1 MKKINLNPVIMN
13 IKNKAQA
20 MPEYVMIS
28 ALIFLSVA
36 SMVKYFWFALN
47 MAYGYAISFMV
58 GKY

>member
-1 MKKINLNPVIMN
+1 MN

-20 MPEYVMIS
+20 MPEYVMI
-28 ALIFLSVA
+28 ATLIFLAVA
-36 SMVKYFWFALN
+36 SMAKYFWFSLN